1 MRGAAADSCV
11 HSASIRKQNSFLAFW
26 YFWFSACWTHSW
38 LLLEIAHV
46 TFQRGFLSFFFSFSF
61 IIFILSLEA
70 TRRGSCFSSLLIHNQ
85 NLKLWFHLI
94 VGQSSQWHCYVMLCQ
109 ALQEWWPM
117 TFKAIS
123 DERVLA
129 AAVQYSDTC
138 RQKKNKLIEIM
149 KEYIIHKRVDK
160 KKEEK
165 KRWDYIQK
173 QVVVDSWWW
182 VVLFFNDYFANV
194 EVDMFPLFFWS
205 YSQLSAGYYCTEG
218 KRCVS
223 MWSAHRDKPLECHSY
238 YYSFFLLFCL
248 PWLLVQC
255 HQRISYISLYIL
267 TGPPKTRI
275 DRGSNDWFFFPF
287 VFF

>member
-1 MRGAAADSCV
+1 MKSNARESRRERRESFSTSLSVTIGQAICYLMANLRYGGATRHAGGC
-11 HSASIRKQNSFLAFW
+11 
-26 YFWFSACWTHSW
+26 CW
-38 LLLEIAHV
+38 LLCSLSVHPK
-46 TFQRGFLSFFFSFSF
+46 TKFFLGFLIFLIFCLLDTHLIATWDCPCDIPTGFSQLFFFSFSF

-70 TRRGSCFSSLLIHNQ
+70 TWRGSCFSSLLIHNQ

-160 KKEEK
+160 KKRRK
-165 KRWDYIQK
+165 KKMR
-173 QVVVDSWWW
+173 
-182 VVLFFNDYFANV
+182 L
-194 EVDMFPLFFWS
+194 
-205 YSQLSAGYYCTEG
+205 
-218 KRCVS
+218 
-223 MWSAHRDKPLECHSY
+223 HSKT
-238 YYSFFLLFCL
+238 SRRG
-248 PWLLVQC
+248 LLVVG
-255 HQRISYISLYIL
+255 RV
-267 TGPPKTRI
+267 
-275 DRGSNDWFFFPF
+275 
-287 VFF
+287 VF